1 MSPTRL
7 QALAQ
12 FLDWMRFERRVSI
25 HTLRAYEG
33 DLTAWNEDLIRQGA
47 PDAMHDFER
56 WLDPQRLR
64 SYLSRLHLSHEKS
77 SIARRLSAIRSWFRF
92 MRRREWLTRD
102 VAAWVPSPKV
112 DRDLP
117 RFLNIEEARELVE
130 SPDLNTR
137 LGRRDRAL
145 LELLYG
151 AGLRVGELVK
161 LNWEHLEDGWV
172 RVEGKGRKLR
182 RVPLGDAA
190 KEALAALR
198 GETSAELRGLG
209 SPLFRNFRGDR
220 LTERGVAKILART
233 LVRVAAGYSVSVH
246 GLRHSFATH
255 LLAAGADL
263 RSIQELLGHSRLST
277 TQRYTH
283 VELGQLLDEYRLAHP
298 LNRK

>member
-1 MSPTRL
+1 M
-7 QALAQ
+7 
-12 FLDWMRFERRVSI
+12 SI